1 MGICTDTILPETK
14 MREYMMHQAKS
25 LSGTF
30 AFANLRRIVL
40 NWWKRRSL
48 RKLRDLDDYLLADIG
63 ITRDDLEE
71 VLRMPLTLD
80 PSWECV
86 RRSRAPKMR

>member
-1 MGICTDTILPETK
+1 
-14 MREYMMHQAKS
+14 MREYMMHQAQS

-30 AFANLRRIVL
+30 AFATLRRVVL
-40 NWWKRRSL
+40 TWWQRRFL

-80 PSWECV
+80 PVWECV
-86 RRSRAPKMR
+86 RRSRAPHMDQG

>member
-1 MGICTDTILPETK
+1 
-14 MREYMMHQAKS
+14 MREYMIHQAES
-25 LSGTF
+25 LSGTY
-30 AFANLRRIVL
+30 AFATLRRIVL
-40 NWWKRRSL
+40 NWWNRRAL
-48 RKLRDLDDYLLADIG
+48 RRLRGLDDYLLADIG

-86 RRSRAPKMR
+86 RRSRAPHMR

>member
-1 MGICTDTILPETK
+1 
-14 MREYMMHQAKS
+14 MREYMMHEAES
-25 LSGTF
+25 LSETF
-30 AFANLRRIVL
+30 AFATLRRIVL

-48 RKLRDLDDYLLADIG
+48 RKLSDLDDYLLADIG
-63 ITRDDLEE
+63 ISRDELEE

-86 RRSRAPKMR
+86 RRSRASKIR